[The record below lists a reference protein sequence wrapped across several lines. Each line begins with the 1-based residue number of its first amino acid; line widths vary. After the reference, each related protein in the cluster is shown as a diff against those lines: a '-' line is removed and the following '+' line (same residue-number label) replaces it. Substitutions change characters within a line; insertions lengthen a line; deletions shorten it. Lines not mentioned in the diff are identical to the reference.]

1 MNITR
6 CYSLN
11 ESAPHK
17 TEAGLSGGMVN
28 RHENGSDTPS
38 LNLIKSHNKTT
49 GAKNTTY
56 LKYHSNYHI
65 STFKDKKA

>member
-1 MNITR
+1 MSPPDTR
-6 CYSLN
+6 LKQGSQ
-11 ESAPHK
+11 A
-17 TEAGLSGGMVN
+17 GMVN

-65 STFKDKKA
+65 SGSKTRKLEDMC